1 MYDKVCEKCGTR
13 LSSYYQTGMLGCPEC
28 YNAFRMEILSTL
40 KDIQRS
46 TEHTGK
52 KLSNGLDKELLDEYK
67 RLLKEKELAIMEGR
81 FSDLR
86 EISANLFDLTEEL
99 KRRGLI

>member
-28 YNAFRMEILSTL
+28 YNAFRVEILSTL
-40 KDIQRS
+40 KDIQNS

-52 KLSNGLDKELLDEYK
+52 KLSHGLDKELLDEYK

-81 FSDLR
+81 FTDLR

-99 KRRGLI
+99 KKRGLI